1 MIEGIG
7 IDVVNIDRIGRLSEA
22 VKQRL
27 FHPRELEDA
36 SALALEVQS
45 EFLAG
50 RFAAKEALGKAL
62 GTGLKGISLQEIW
75 VEKQSDGSPKL
86 CFAGRARVLVGSRT
100 AMLSISHDQ
109 PVSVAVVLLQ
119 GGCDGSL

>member
-7 IDVVNIDRIGRLSEA
+7 IDVVNIDRIGKLSEA

-27 FHPRELEDA
+27 FHPVELSDA
-36 SALALEVQS
+36 AFLSPSVQP

-75 VEKQSDGSPKL
+75 VEKQTDGSPLL
-86 CFAGRARVLVGSRT
+86 CFSGNAKALVGNRK
-100 AMLSISHDQ
+100 ALLSISHDQ
-109 PVSVAVVLLQ
+109 PVAVAMVLLQ
-119 GGCDGSL
+119 GGADGSF

>member
-1 MIEGIG
+1 MIESIG
-7 IDVVNIDRIGRLSEA
+7 IDVVNIDRIGRLSLA

-27 FHPRELEDA
+27 FHPQELEDA
-36 SALALEVQS
+36 SALASEVQS

-62 GTGLKGISLQEIW
+62 GTGLRGISLHEIW

-86 CFAGRARVLVGSRT
+86 CVAGRARALVGTRT
-100 AMLSISHDQ
+100 TMLSISHDQ
-109 PVSVAVVLLQ
+109 PVAVAVVLLQ
-119 GGCDGSL
+119 GGGDGSL

>member
-7 IDVVNIDRIGRLSEA
+7 VDVVNIERIGKLSDA

-27 FHPRELEDA
+27 FHPQELKEA
-36 SALALEVQS
+36 SSLAIGVHS

-50 RFAAKEALGKAL
+50 RLAAKEAVGKAL

-75 VEKQSDGSPKL
+75 VEKQADGSPRL
-86 CFAGRARVLVGSRT
+86 CFSGRAKALMGTRT

-109 PVSVAVVLLQ
+109 PVAVAMVVLQ
-119 GGCDGSL
+119 GGGDGSL

>member
-7 IDVVNIDRIGRLSEA
+7 IDVVNIDRIGRLSLA

-27 FHPRELEDA
+27 FHPQELEDA
-36 SALALEVQS
+36 SALASEVQS

-62 GTGLKGISLQEIW
+62 GTGLRGISLHEIW

-86 CFAGRARVLVGSRT
+86 CGGGGARGLVGTRT
-100 AMLSISHDQ
+100 TMLSISHDQ
-109 PVSVAVVLLQ
+109 PVAVAVVLLQ
-119 GGCDGSL
+119 GGGDGSL

>member
-50 RFAAKEALGKAL
+50 RFAARKPWA
-62 GTGLKGISLQEIW
+62 
-75 VEKQSDGSPKL
+75 KL
-86 CFAGRARVLVGSRT
+86 WAP
-100 AMLSISHDQ
+100 D
-109 PVSVAVVLLQ
+109 
-119 GGCDGSL
+119 

>member
-1 MIEGIG
+1 MVEGIG
-7 IDVVNIDRIGRLSEA
+7 IDVVNINRIGKLSEA

-27 FHPRELEDA
+27 FHPLELSDA
-36 SALALEVQS
+36 ASLAPGVQS

-75 VEKQSDGSPKL
+75 VERQADGSPLL
-86 CFAGRARVLVGSRT
+86 CFCGRAQALVGSRK

-109 PVSVAVVLLQ
+109 PVAVAVVLLQ
-119 GGCDGSL
+119 GGNDGSL